1 VVAELP
7 TPVVLDHFGALK
19 TASLANY
26 DQSKTT
32 GFDVLQQPGLDAI
45 TTLLRSGKLWI
56 KLSAPYRCSEAG
68 PEYLDMEPLVK
79 ALVQAHPDRVLY
91 GSDWPHTQPFHRRP
105 KNLEPTDIEPF
116 VDFDDY
122 TWVKTLKTWLSEEEW
137 QKLMVKNPRVLMQY
151 ERND

>member
-105 KNLEPTDIEPF
+105 KNLESTDIERF

-122 TWVKTLKTWLSEEEW
+122 SWVKTLKTWLSEEEW